1 VSIPEASAPACEE
14 EARLR
19 NLCAVTKLEY
29 NRVLELIALRIGE
42 LNTPTFEVLVNNARK
57 PMEEAQEAL
66 KRHIAEH
73 GC

>member
-1 VSIPEASAPACEE
+1 MSNSESAAPACNEK
-14 EARLR
+14 ARLLD
-19 NLCAVTKLEY
+19 LCAITKSEY
-29 NRVLELIALRIGE
+29 TRVVELIALRVRE
-42 LNTPTFEVLVNNARK
+42 LKTPTFEALVNNARK